1 MSENCFGRLSSVNKN
16 LPRRHKTVIICNRV
30 GIKPLLA
37 YDSALIPL
45 IV

>member
-16 LPRRHKTVIICNRV
+16 LPSRHKTVIICNKA
-30 GIKPLLA
+30 GIIPLLA
-37 YDSALIPL
+37 YESAVIPM